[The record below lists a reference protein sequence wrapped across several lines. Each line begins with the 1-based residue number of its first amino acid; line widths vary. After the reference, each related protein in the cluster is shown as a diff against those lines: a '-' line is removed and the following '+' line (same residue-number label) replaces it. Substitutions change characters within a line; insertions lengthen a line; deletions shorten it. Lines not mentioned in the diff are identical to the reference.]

1 MPRTEYHAAYRFAL
15 RLLMAGCLALVGW
28 LTVLIMNATTDLSL
42 PFETLLLD
50 AGVFLALAGILTGGM
65 LDFMSLRKTQMT

>member
-1 MPRTEYHAAYRFAL
+1 YHAAYRFAL
-15 RLLMAGCLALVGW
+15 RLLMAGCLVLVGW

-50 AGVFLALAGILTGGM
+50 AGVFLALAGILMGGM

>member
-1 MPRTEYHAAYRFAL
+1 
-15 RLLMAGCLALVGW
+15 MAGCFALVGW
-28 LTVLIMNATTDLSL
+28 LTVLIMNATTDLSV

-65 LDFMSLRKTQMT
+65 LDFMSLRKTQMI